1 MAQWKRIGF
10 KHGECAGSTLL
21 GRRKVRRSNSL
32 LRNFW
37 PEKLPHHR
45 WPSQLTQSCRICLW
59 IKFSKT
65 LSKILLHSTTSTTNT
80 DTFTYYYLY
89 FDLKYTICKINLK
102 TTEISIPDITARTR
116 IVIHILQKIKKWY
129 FLTNQENIFFFVFW
143 SAFLSILKKKLWW
156 HVCAGHK
163 NGLAGHFRLA
173 EEYFGHPWP
182 GV

>member
-1 MAQWKRIGF
+1 MNEIDPHWHQFHFQCWIIYKNLALHKKIIPRMAQWKRIGF

-89 FDLKYTICKINLK
+89 FDLKYTICKITLK
-102 TTEISIPDITARTR
+102 THELSIPDNRARTR
-116 IVIHILQKIKKWY
+116 
-129 FLTNQENIFFFVFW
+129 TNWDENPHRAVLA
-143 SAFLSILKKKLWW
+143 SALD
-156 HVCAGHK
+156 
-163 NGLAGHFRLA
+163 
-173 EEYFGHPWP
+173 
-182 GV
+182 